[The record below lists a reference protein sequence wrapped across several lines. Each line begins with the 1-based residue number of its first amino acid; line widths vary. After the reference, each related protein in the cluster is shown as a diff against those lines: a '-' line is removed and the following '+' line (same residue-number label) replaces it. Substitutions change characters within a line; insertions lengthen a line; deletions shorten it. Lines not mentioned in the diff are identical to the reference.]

1 MRLSLVSLLLLAC
14 ANAADQADA
23 QNYDE
28 LLMVLRRENSRS
40 VAGAL
45 FELSLVEGSNLPIVD
60 EILKALADSGL
71 ANSVIDFALLNPE
84 LLNISADATIFV
96 LRSGFI
102 NLADVFIALQKSG
115 LIIQVLELSLQDPAI
130 LPGVLKITKEL
141 LRQQGLIK
149 ATKRAD
155 VEDLDE
161 VDVTRDVSKRE
172 SEALNEIF
180 AALKDSGLA
189 VSVIQHLLTD
199 PNLTVPAATFLSK
212 IIQSHAITL
221 PQVVLAL
228 IESNLI
234 WNLIREILGDPS
246 ILKRFEAIIADR
258 IAKGIIPPSL
268 WEQA

>member
-40 VAGAL
+40 VTGAL
-45 FELSLVEGSNLPIVD
+45 FELSLVERSNLPIVD

-155 VEDLDE
+155 VEDE